1 MTAGDGISTTG
12 ARLPGRAGAAKRARL
27 AAAEGAFLLSMPMP
41 TAAGPS
47 QVAPAGAA
55 PAVAKPAAGGHQ
67 AVAVVVGRGAPP
79 TVPLEGLLASGARQK
94 GKKRSLA
101 NEDDPSPASSSK
113 RTCPSGQSVPPP
125 ELSSS
130 SSEKLSRKL
139 ARAREKEAKAVE
151 KRLAKAGRRAERE
164 ARRMAKAARRAAR
177 AEAAE
182 APAAA
187 GGAGAE
193 CGAGEG
199 DN

>member
-27 AAAEGAFLLSMPMP
+27 AAAEGAFLLSMPLP

-47 QVAPAGAA
+47 QVAPA
-55 PAVAKPAAGGHQ
+55 VTKPALGGHQ
-67 AVAVVVGRGAPP
+67 AVVGGGGPP
-79 TVPLEGLLASGARQK
+79 TAPLEGLLASGARLK

-101 NEDDPSPASSSK
+101 NEDDPSPVSRSK
-113 RTCPSGQSVPPP
+113 RTCPSGQSIPPP

-130 SSEKLSRKL
+130 SSGKLSRKL
-139 ARAREKEAKAVE
+139 ARAREKEAKAAE

-187 GGAGAE
+187 GGAGGE

-199 DN
+199 DI